1 MRIVTVLAVKI
12 MTRCMLNQAPNHQ
25 LKLIL
30 PLVIVRRAIVR
41 RGIAIVIMPGRCVRS
56 CAIVWSVRIR
66 YWLPLSL
73 RGRQRRGRVRRC
85 TGRMRGC

>member
-1 MRIVTVLAVKI
+1 MRIVIVLGVKI

-30 PLVIVRRAIVR
+30 RLVIVRRAIVR
-41 RGIAIVIMPGRCVRS
+41 RGIVIAIMPGRCVRS

-66 YWLPLSL
+66 YWLLRSL
-73 RGRQRRGRVRRC
+73 RGRQRKGRARKC
-85 TGRMRGC
+85 TGRMRGW